1 MSGGR
6 GLVCRDG
13 YLFKRLRPSLAGFLL
28 VGVAGLPLGIGILLH
43 GFTLLGVAVLLP
55 AVVVMLVGAGV
66 LIRWRLARVSLALLG
81 VAALPAGIVALLDGQ
96 TLVGAA
102 ILFGGIS
109 LRLFGVLLLG
119 GPKRRRIEFRL
130 ALAGLPLAIA
140 VLLLGVA
147 LLHYGST
154 LGGVAGLLVAIG
166 LLTVEAATLYRP
178 DLGRRVVAWLT
189 KRNDLPLRVDGNDL
203 QAADGSADQV
213 KAEIKAITGPT

>member
-1 MSGGR
+1 VCRGGR

-55 AVVVMLVGAGV
+55 AVVVMLLGAGV

-109 LRLFGVLLLG
+109 LRL
-119 GPKRRRIEFRL
+119 
-130 ALAGLPLAIA
+130 
-140 VLLLGVA
+140 
-147 LLHYGST
+147 
-154 LGGVAGLLVAIG
+154 LVSCC
-166 LLTVEAATLYRP
+166 
-178 DLGRRVVAWLT
+178 
-189 KRNDLPLRVDGNDL
+189 
-203 QAADGSADQV
+203 SADQSGEGSSSGWLSP
-213 KAEIKAITGPT
+213 ACLSRLQSCFSALHSSITDLRWVGWLACW